1 MKHIE
6 KIVIGMIAV
15 LFVVIVIIAT
25 DFWLLWLPLEHS
37 SEYPQKIAALF
48 MAVTAFVTLLVV
60 YTTFNATKQS
70 NLREETRSKDE
81 IEKENR
87 ARKERLLNE
96 IIEWALEVSFT
107 SRYVSDVTWDSKAS
121 WSEFHL
127 RSGSEITPKLENLRN
142 RGEYIKQVSLTID
155 KDLGNVIDELIG
167 NIEERRTLFL
177 EEMKFSSPPSEGEMK
192 EALDA
197 FEGRDVKDLENF
209 SPQGKNAIALG
220 MNNWILNRNSYK
232 VIEKATEIKTDLL
245 NF

>member
-96 IIEWALEVSFT
+96 IIEWATNIVEIPAQMNFVVWQEIINMREPKRSVYIENMTRQNVMELRRRYTILTGRRMRIKILSAVFKKYKLDIIANCVIDSLNDVISVLDKRSEGKISDDEVNNA
-107 SRYVSDVTWDSKAS
+107 RVILDKRVDALVTKAS
-121 WSEFHL
+121 
-127 RSGSEITPKLENLRN
+127 N
-142 RGEYIKQVSLTID
+142 ID
-155 KDLGNVIDELIG
+155 TRYTG
-167 NIEERRTLFL
+167 
-177 EEMKFSSPPSEGEMK
+177 
-192 EALDA
+192 
-197 FEGRDVKDLENF
+197 
-209 SPQGKNAIALG
+209 
-220 MNNWILNRNSYK
+220 
-232 VIEKATEIKTDLL
+232 
-245 NF
+245 